1 MSWRRR
7 FPRLFGPDA
16 ERDVDEEIEFHLEM
30 RLRERLAA
38 GEDPGEARD
47 QVLRRFGDVAAARSE
62 CVTITERRGRS
73 MRRRDYASE
82 LGQDIG
88 YAVRSL
94 RRRPSF
100 AILAIITLALG
111 IGANSAI
118 FSVVNG
124 VLLES
129 LPYADAD
136 RLMVVE
142 TEYTNGSSYELSA
155 PDFMSVQ
162 EDARVFTE
170 VAALSQ
176 QMMTL
181 TDRGEPAEV
190 VATIVSKGL
199 FELLGIAPIV
209 GRTFTEDEHIPGG
222 GDRVVLT
229 EGFARRIFGEPA
241 RSLEQTLTL
250 AGRAFTVV
258 GVMPDGTE
266 APEGA
271 ELYRPLPY
279 DSTFSAQTA
288 LGRRGEFLTVIGRMR
303 AGVTPALVEQDVRR
317 LGAELAD
324 RFPTT
329 NGAITLTSIPLT
341 QVLIGDVRTPLLV
354 LLGAV
359 GLVLLVA
366 CANVA
371 NLLLARAT
379 AREGELAVRAAL
391 GAGRSRLVR
400 QLLTESLVL
409 AGAGAAL
416 GLLLAWGGTR
426 ALVAAQPADIPR
438 LASIRI
444 SGTVVAFTAAIAMFT
459 GLLFGALPALQAT
472 GTRMMQALRESGR
485 GALSSARGQ
494 HIRAALV
501 IAELGLAVML
511 LVGAGL
517 LIRSFVAM
525 TRVDTGFDTTNA
537 VAFRVS
543 LQGPS
548 YTQAETRRRFF
559 ADLEDRLRAIPGVM
573 SVGAASGLPMTDMVS
588 LLGPFQVDGVEV
600 PAGVL
605 PEIRVITVTPEYFA
619 TLGTP
624 LLMGRALNDR
634 DVAESPPVVLFN
646 HAAIARWFAEG
657 DPVGERVR
665 LGGSTREVVGIVG
678 DVLQR
683 APGIPVEPEM
693 YVPYTQRSGGT
704 MRFVVRGRSD
714 MAPIAARIRS
724 AVHAL
729 DPQLP
734 IASVDPLDRLFA
746 DAVARPRFYTTLLTL
761 FAGVALAL
769 AVIGIFGVMSYL
781 VAQRSHEI
789 SIRMALGAD
798 RAAVVGM
805 IVGRAMTVAA
815 AGLVAGV
822 AGAMAV
828 SGVLRSQLFGIDTT
842 DPITLGA
849 VLVILGASALF
860 ASLLPALRASRLD
873 PGAVLREG

>member
-1 MSWRRR
+1 M
-7 FPRLFGPDA
+7 
-16 ERDVDEEIEFHLEM
+16 
-30 RLRERLAA
+30 
-38 GEDPGEARD
+38 
-47 QVLRRFGDVAAARSE
+47 
-62 CVTITERRGRS
+62 
-73 MRRRDYASE
+73 
-82 LGQDIG
+82 
-88 YAVRSL
+88 
-94 RRRPSF
+94 
-100 AILAIITLALG
+100 
-111 IGANSAI
+111 
-118 FSVVNG
+118 
-124 VLLES
+124 
-129 LPYADAD
+129 
-136 RLMVVE
+136 
-142 TEYTNGSSYELSA
+142 
-155 PDFMSVQ
+155 
-162 EDARVFTE
+162 
-170 VAALSQ
+170 
-176 QMMTL
+176 
-181 TDRGEPAEV
+181 
-190 VATIVSKGL
+190 
-199 FELLGIAPIV
+199 
-209 GRTFTEDEHIPGG
+209 
-222 GDRVVLT
+222 
-229 EGFARRIFGEPA
+229 FGEPA

-250 AGRAFTVV
+250 AGRAFTIV
-258 GVMPDGTE
+258 GVMPAGTE
-266 APEGA
+266 APEET

-317 LGAELAD
+317 LGTDLAD

-329 NGAITLTSIPLT
+329 NGAVTLTSIPLT

-444 SGTVVAFTAAIAMFT
+444 SGTVVAFTAAIALFT

-548 YTQAETRRRFF
+548 YAQAEARRRFF
-559 ADLEDRLRAIPGVM
+559 ADLDDRLRTIPGIL

-605 PEIRVITVTPEYFA
+605 PEIRLITVTPEYFA

-624 LLMGRALNDR
+624 LLMGRALSDR
-634 DVAESPPVVLFN
+634 DVAESPPVALFN
-646 HAAIARWFAEG
+646 EAAIARWFADG

-693 YVPYTQRSGGT
+693 YVPYTQRSVGT
-704 MRFVVRGRSD
+704 MRFVIRGRGD
-714 MAPIAARIRS
+714 MAPIAARIRNE
-724 AVHAL
+724 VHAL

-734 IASVDPLDRLFA
+734 IASVDPLDHLFA

-815 AGLVAGV
+815 AGLVAGL

-828 SGVLRSQLFGIDTT
+828 SGVLRSQLFGVDAT

>member
-1 MSWRRR
+1 
-7 FPRLFGPDA
+7 
-16 ERDVDEEIEFHLEM
+16 
-30 RLRERLAA
+30 
-38 GEDPGEARD
+38 
-47 QVLRRFGDVAAARSE
+47 
-62 CVTITERRGRS
+62 
-73 MRRRDYASE
+73 
-82 LGQDIG
+82 
-88 YAVRSL
+88 
-94 RRRPSF
+94 
-100 AILAIITLALG
+100 
-111 IGANSAI
+111 
-118 FSVVNG
+118 
-124 VLLES
+124 
-129 LPYADAD
+129 
-136 RLMVVE
+136 
-142 TEYTNGSSYELSA
+142 
-155 PDFMSVQ
+155 
-162 EDARVFTE
+162 
-170 VAALSQ
+170 
-176 QMMTL
+176 
-181 TDRGEPAEV
+181 
-190 VATIVSKGL
+190 
-199 FELLGIAPIV
+199 
-209 GRTFTEDEHIPGG
+209 
-222 GDRVVLT
+222 
-229 EGFARRIFGEPA
+229 
-241 RSLEQTLTL
+241 
-250 AGRAFTVV
+250 
-258 GVMPDGTE
+258 
-266 APEGA
+266 
-271 ELYRPLPY
+271 
-279 DSTFSAQTA
+279 
-288 LGRRGEFLTVIGRMR
+288 
-303 AGVTPALVEQDVRR
+303 
-317 LGAELAD
+317 
-324 RFPTT
+324 
-329 NGAITLTSIPLT
+329 LTSIPLT

-444 SGTVVAFTAAIAMFT
+444 SGTVVAFTAAIAMLT

-485 GALSSARGQ
+485 GALSSVRGQ

-548 YTQAETRRRFF
+548 YAQAEARRRFF
-559 ADLEDRLRAIPGVM
+559 ADLDDRLRAIPGVM
-573 SVGAASGLPMTDMVS
+573 SVGAASGLPMTNMVS
-588 LLGPFQVDGVEV
+588 LLGPFQVDGVDV

-619 TLGTP
+619 ALGTP

-634 DVAESPPVVLFN
+634 DVAESPPVALFN
-646 HAAIARWFAEG
+646 HAGIARWFADG

-665 LGGSTREVVGIVG
+665 LGSSTREVVGIVG

-693 YVPYTQRSGGT
+693 YVPYTQRSVGT
-704 MRFVVRGRSD
+704 MRFVVRGRGD
-714 MAPIAARIRS
+714 MAPIAARIRNE
-724 AVHAL
+724 VHAL

-734 IASVDPLDRLFA
+734 IASVDPLDQLFA
-746 DAVARPRFYTTLLTL
+746 NAVARPRFYTTLLTL

-815 AGLVAGV
+815 AGLVAGI

-828 SGVLRSQLFGIDTT
+828 SGVLRSQLFGIDAT